1 MSFQLNN
8 EQQMAIYDSLF
19 LLTGREIKHLKGSWA
34 EIFSKKIFPFID
46 EGRFSVLYSDNPATR
61 PNNPAN
67 VYFGLLILRDI
78 FNQSDEEALNS
89 LMFDLRYQYALHT
102 TSFKEQPVCV
112 RTRTG
117 RPVSKNSLTNFRS
130 AVYKYNQEH
139 GVDLIQ
145 EEIESHAQQFSKL
158 LKIEGKTI
166 RMDSLMVSSSCRKL
180 SRLEIIYSACAC
192 SHADRSTVARLIKVI
207 DKNILPESFKPY
219 LEESHY
225 NDTIYRLKD
234 KDLNSKIKRVL
245 KDGLKLYFLSRKDKE
260 ISKTEEFKLLSRM
273 LKEQTRKGKIKTSL
287 EIAPDSL
294 QNPTDPDATYRKKGK
309 KKHIGYTVNLVEKFD
324 DKHRMITGYDLKKN
338 TYSDQKFAK
347 DTISKL
353 PVEKDGV
360 TALVDGAYY
369 SEDIAKKAEAK
380 GIQMVPTNLVGGGK
394 NSNSDKFEIDEKEHL
409 VKKCP
414 SGHQPI
420 TSTFKEG
427 SYRAHFDQKHCSNCP
442 LRKDCSVVK
451 QKKSYLFK
459 VSETKLHRCQLIA
472 KMGTSEYK
480 ELAKKRAGIEGL
492 PSVLRRRYKI
502 DHLPVRG
509 EVRVKVW
516 LGFKISAINCKRLIK
531 GLISTPIPELSTLS
545 YNHLFSLFSFQR
557 ASRVKFAA

>member
-1 MSFQLNN
+1 MSFQLNK
-8 EQQMAIYDSLF
+8 EQQMAINDALLSL
-19 LLTGREIKHLKGSWA
+19 TEREMKYLKGSWA
-34 EIFSKKIFPFID
+34 ETFSKKIFPFID
-46 EGRFSVLYSDNPATR
+46 EDRFSVLYSDNPATR

-67 VYFGLLILRDI
+67 VYFGLLILREI
-78 FNQSDEEALNS
+78 FNQSDEEALNA

-102 TSFKEQPVCV
+102 TSFKEQPV
-112 RTRTG
+112 
-117 RPVSKNSLTNFRS
+117 SKNSLTNFRA
-130 AVYKYNQEH
+130 AVYSYNQEH

-180 SRLEIIYSACAC
+180 SRLEIIYS
-192 SHADRSTVARLIKVI
+192 TVRRLIKVI
-207 DKNILPESFKPY
+207 DQNRLAENFKPY
-219 LEESHY
+219 LEEDHY
-225 NDTIYRLKD
+225 NDTIYRSRD

-245 KDGLKLYFLSRKDKE
+245 KDGLRLHHLYRKNKE

-273 LKEQTRKGKIKTSL
+273 LKEQTHKGSIKSSKTIS
-287 EIAPDSL
+287 PDSL
-294 QNPTDPDATYRKKGK
+294 QNPTDPEATYRKKGK

-324 DKHRMITGYDLKKN
+324 AKNRMITGYDLQKN
-338 TYSDQKFAK
+338 TYSDQKFAQ
-347 DTISKL
+347 DTITKL
-353 PVEKDGV
+353 TVEKDE
-360 TALVDGAYY
+360 TTLLVDGTYY

-380 GIQMVPTNLVGGGK
+380 GIKMVPTNLVGGGK
-394 NSNSDKFEIDEKEHL
+394 NSNSAKFEIEEKEHL

-427 SYRAHFDQKHCSNCP
+427 SYRAHFDQKHCSHCP
-442 LRKDCSVVK
+442 LRKDCLVVK

-459 VSETKLHRCQLIA
+459 VSETKLHRSQLIA
-472 KMGTSEYK
+472 KMGTSEYQ
-480 ELAKKRAGIEGL
+480 ELARKRAGIEGI
-492 PSVLRRRYKI
+492 PSALRRRYKI

-509 EVRVKVW
+509 VIRSKVY

-531 GLISTPIPELSTLS
+531 GLMNRPKEGLPTLL

-557 ASRVKFAA
+557 TSRVKFAA

>member
-180 SRLEIIYSACAC
+180 SRLEIIYS
-192 SHADRSTVARLIKVI
+192 TVARLIKVI

-225 NDTIYRLKD
+225 NDTIYRSRD